1 MREPTRV
8 CRLVTGSIAL
18 PERQSDASNSVRQ
31 SDASNLCIRPGG
43 KFLPQVGVL
52 EDMRAPTGVCGP
64 YADDLF
70 SAPRPSAAAFSES
83 TAFRQFLQC
92 LHGQV
97 ATAQRETFEET
108 VSAHEEML
116 NQAEELLD
124 KLHSVGVRGQN
135 RDFKEIVDVNRAA
148 ISVLRLGV
156 FYCHRRLRRVLNSK
170 GGLDHGQAISRQS
183 HGFEPYSGRQTENC
197 CQSHQSCPCLN

>member
-1 MREPTRV
+1 
-8 CRLVTGSIAL
+8 
-18 PERQSDASNSVRQ
+18 
-31 SDASNLCIRPGG
+31 
-43 KFLPQVGVL
+43 
-52 EDMRAPTGVCGP
+52 MRAPAGVCGP
-64 YADDLF
+64 YVDDLF

-108 VSAHEEML
+108 VNAHEEML

-124 KLHSVGVRGQN
+124 KLHSVGVRGHN

-148 ISVLRLGV
+148 ISVLQSSRGPL
-156 FYCHRRLRRVLNSK
+156 LRRYWNRL
-170 GGLDHGQAISRQS
+170 
-183 HGFEPYSGRQTENC
+183 
-197 CQSHQSCPCLN
+197 